1 MMTCLIAPFITTARK
16 DLRDL
21 IVYIKLFDNFEEKKT
36 LGGGDETQGG
46 TELLRLYGTAVSF
59 LSVLVLSLCFQ
70 CRLAEV
76 SPGELRPLTCLSPRS
91 KTGEWHLLIFNVYK
105 NHSPHSTCIWV
116 ILILTL

>member
-59 LSVLVLSLCFQ
+59 LSVLFSVYVFSADWL
-70 CRLAEV
+70 RL
-76 SPGELRPLTCLSPRS
+76 
-91 KTGEWHLLIFNVYK
+91 HLESSA
-105 NHSPHSTCIWV
+105 HSPVYLQKVRQVSGTF
-116 ILILTL
+116 